1 MSTADAAPLQGPSM
15 KRRLLGFL
23 LVPAIAALSPLIAL
37 PAVVQIA
44 GASGWASA
52 IAGES
57 IGTFAAIAIGWG
69 WATIGPALISI
80 AADDDE
86 RARLYR
92 ESIAVRLM
100 ISIIALPALG
110 VICWFIASPGSE
122 WLTVLMG
129 AQGALIA
136 LSFTWFCAGVGDP
149 KTIVIFDAA
158 PRLIANLAAAGLVLM
173 TGVVVLY
180 PLAGIAVTLIGTG
193 LFTMRLLR
201 RHPGPW
207 PRPRDIPGLL
217 RSNLSVALND
227 AGLSGYSS
235 VPAPVVNVTAS
246 ASAAGGYATAD
257 KMLKLGQFIPM
268 TLANALQAW
277 IGEAHGAHRGRRM
290 GVALL
295 LAAGAGLIG
304 WAGLALVGPWLTSTF
319 LPAAPAP
326 FDILLVMGLVFF
338 FFSVRTAVARLVLF
352 PAGQAGAVMR
362 ATLIATALGIPL
374 MIGLALAW
382 GPLGAALGYAFTE
395 GAATLLLARRCF
407 RVLRDLRHA
416 PSEAPV

>member
-1 MSTADAAPLQGPSM
+1 MTAPSM

-23 LVPAIAALSPLIAL
+23 LVPAIAALSPIIAL
-37 PAVVQIA
+37 PAVTQIA
-44 GASGWASA
+44 GPGGWASA

-69 WATIGPALISI
+69 WATVGPALISI
-80 AADDDE
+80 AANDDE

-92 ESIAVRLM
+92 ESLIVRLS
-100 ISIIALPALG
+100 ISILALPALA
-110 VICWFIASPGSE
+110 VICWLIATPGAE

-129 AQGALIA
+129 MQGALIA
-136 LSFTWFCAGVGDP
+136 LSFTWFSAGVGDP
-149 KTIVIFDAA
+149 RTIVIFDAA
-158 PRLIANLAAAGLVLM
+158 PRLLANLAAAALVLA

-180 PLAGIAVTLIGTG
+180 PLAGILVTLVGTSI
-193 LFTMRLLR
+193 FTLRLLR

-207 PRPRDIPGLL
+207 PRLRDLPRLL
-217 RSNLSVALND
+217 RSNLAVALND

-235 VPAPVVNVTAS
+235 VPAPVVNVTAMPTA
-246 ASAAGGYATAD
+246 ASGYATAD

-277 IGEAHGAHRGRRM
+277 IGEAHGPHRARRM
-290 GVALL
+290 TVAIGLATATGLL
-295 LAAGAGLIG
+295 G
-304 WAGLALVGPWLTSTF
+304 WAGLALVGPWLTSVY

-352 PAGQAGAVMR
+352 PAGRAAAVMR
-362 ATLIATALGIPL
+362 ATLIATVLGIPL
-374 MIGLALAW
+374 MIGLGIAW
-382 GPLGAALGYAFTE
+382 GPVGAALGYAFTE
-395 GAATLLLARRCF
+395 GAATLLLTRRCL
-407 RVLRDLRHA
+407 RVLRDLRQQ
-416 PSEAPV
+416 PVEVGP

>member
-1 MSTADAAPLQGPSM
+1 MSAAPSM

-23 LVPAIAALSPLIAL
+23 LVPAIAALSPIIAL
-37 PAVVQIA
+37 PAVTQIA
-44 GASGWASA
+44 GPGGWASA

-80 AADDDE
+80 AAGDDE

-92 ESIAVRLM
+92 ESIAVRLS
-100 ISIIALPALG
+100 ISVLALPALA
-110 VICWFIASPGSE
+110 VICWLIATPGSE
-122 WLTVLMG
+122 WLTILMG
-129 AQGALIA
+129 MQGALIA

-149 KTIVIFDAA
+149 RTIVIYDAA
-158 PRLIANLAAAGLVLM
+158 PRLLANLAAAALVLS
-173 TGVVVLY
+173 TGIVVLY
-180 PLAGIAVTLIGTG
+180 PLAGILVTIVGTSI
-193 LFTMRLLR
+193 FTVRLLR

-207 PRPRDIPGLL
+207 PRPHDLPRLL
-217 RSNLSVALND
+217 RANLSVALND

-235 VPAPVVNVTAS
+235 VPAPVVNVTALPV
-246 ASAAGGYATAD
+246 AAAGYATAD

-277 IGEAHGAHRGRRM
+277 IGEAHGHHRGRRM
-290 GVALL
+290 TIALG
-295 LAAGAGLIG
+295 LAAATGLAG
-304 WAGLALVGPWLTSTF
+304 WAGLALVGPWLTSAY

-352 PAGQAGAVMR
+352 PAGQAAPVMR

-374 MIGLALAW
+374 MIGLGIAW
-382 GPLGAALGYAFTE
+382 GPVGAALGYAATE
-395 GAATLLLARRCF
+395 GAATLLLVRRCL
-407 RVLRDLRHA
+407 RVLRELRHTPVEPA
-416 PSEAPV
+416 P